1 MINIFALNVALAVA
15 WAALTGS
22 ITLGALAVGLVLGAL
37 CLYVTQ
43 SLYPGCDGYFRRLGK
58 WIKLILVFLY
68 DLVVSSIE
76 VVWDIVTPS
85 QKSRPRIIAVP
96 LTVTREIDILLV
108 TNLVSLTPGT
118 LSLDVTPEDN
128 TLYIHAMF
136 ADDPDEIR
144 RQIKEGVERRVI
156 EAME

>member
-1 MINIFALNVALAVA
+1 MNIFALNVALAVA